1 MQVSEAAGALSA
13 FKQHWKIDFVTASAF
28 LASLLNSPDAV
39 YIYMCTQMYISIYT

>member
-1 MQVSEAAGALSA
+1 MQVSEAAGAVRG

-39 YIYMCTQMYISIYT
+39 HIYICT